1 MDVRSLYT
9 NIPNIKGITA
19 VKEVLNKQMDKPMV
33 TKIIVKPF
41 FNFYSQEFCPQWNY
55 SFTKVGCSVGAISV
69 TSDKKILEGKSE
81 LNFIYPY
88 IKSKTFLYHCYIDY
102 LFFIRK
108 GT

>member
-41 FNFYSQEFCPQWNY
+41 F
-55 SFTKVGCSVGAISV
+55 
-69 TSDKKILEGKSE
+69 
-81 LNFIYPY
+81 
-88 IKSKTFLYHCYIDY
+88 
-102 LFFIRK
+102 
-108 GT
+108 